1 MSIYKKHLVVF
12 YLLAVTITQA
22 QIKQTHLPKHDTDKI
37 VAQMQWGETFFPD
50 KPDSCII
57 IMNLTVSM
65 AKQTAAKYPLN
76 SLEYKRLKKAEAAA
90 LNNIGYIYDNFGE
103 LQKALASY
111 QQSLKIAIAVG
122 DKYGQSEGY
131 NNMAFIY
138 NSRGDIAKALS
149 YHQQSLTL
157 RQQIGNNSGV
167 ADTYNSMGVIY
178 KQQGN
183 ITKALEYYTKGLKI
197 QEKLANK
204 SGIANSLHNIGM
216 VYKQQG
222 DPAKALEYF
231 TRSLELNEAAADK
244 HGMTRSLSNIGSMSY
259 ENGDIQASLNYFNR
273 ALAIQKETG
282 DKIGTARSLN
292 SIGNAYEKDGN
303 VQKALDYLNQSLA
316 IFEDVGDKDATSNAL
331 CNIATIYFKQNDLTK
346 AIAYAEKGRQ
356 LGKELGYPENILPA
370 SKILYSSYKKIG
382 KTNTALSYYEEYI
395 IMRDSID
402 NQENRKESLKSQFKY
417 EYEKKAAADSVK
429 VAEEN
434 KIVAVQLKQEKTQRF
449 ALYGGLALVL
459 FFAIFIF
466 NRFRITNKQ
475 KKIIEQK
482 EQETQKQNEIISLQK
497 SLVEE
502 KHKEITDSINYAERI
517 QRSFLATKDLLDEN
531 LKNYFVLFK
540 PKAIVSGDFYWA
552 ALLKHPADN
561 QNYFCLVTADST
573 GHGVPGAIMSL
584 LNITSLE
591 KATEHFTSPAEI
603 LNHTRNTIIE
613 RLSKDGS
620 NEGGKDGMD
629 CSLCMFDFDN
639 KKLVVAAAHNPVW
652 IIRGSE
658 IIEIKGDKM
667 PVGKHDNQ
675 HFPFSQHQIELQK
688 DDVIYTLTDGFAD
701 QFGGKNGKKFMSKN
715 LRDLLAKNAHLPM
728 SKQKELLEI
737 TFNNWLGDMEQIDDI
752 TIIGIRI

>member
-1 MSIYKKHLVVF
+1 MSIYKKHLVIF
-12 YLLAVTITQA
+12 YLLAVTITHA
-22 QIKQTHLPKHDTDKI
+22 QTKKTNLPEHDTDKI
-37 VAQMQWGETFFPD
+37 AAQMQWGEAFFPD

-57 IMNLTVSM
+57 IMNLTAKM

-90 LNNIGYIYDNFGE
+90 LNNIGYIYDNFGD
-103 LQKALASY
+103 LQKALANY
-111 QQSLKIAIAVG
+111 QQSVKIAIEVD

-197 QEKLANK
+197 QEKLGNK

-222 DPAKALEYF
+222 EPAKALEYF
-231 TRSLELNEAAADK
+231 TRSLELNEAASDK

-259 ENGDIQASLNYFNR
+259 ENGDIQGSLNYFNR

-282 DKIGTARSLN
+282 DKTGTARSLN

-303 VQKALDYLNQSLA
+303 IQKALDYLNQSLT
-316 IFEDVGDKDATSNAL
+316 IFEEVGDKDAISTAL
-331 CNIATIYFKQNDLTK
+331 CNIATVYFKQNDLTK

-356 LGKELGYPENILPA
+356 LGKELGYPENILQA

-382 KTNTALSYYEEYI
+382 KTDKALLYYEEYVV
-395 IMRDSID
+395 MRDSID

-434 KIVAVQLKQEKTQRF
+434 KIVAVQLKHEKTQRF
-449 ALYGGLALVL
+449 ALYGGLVLVL

-497 SLVEE
+497 NLVEE

-552 ALLKHPADN
+552 ALLKPPADN
-561 QNYFCLVTADST
+561 QNYFCLATADST

-629 CSLCMFDFDN
+629 CSLCMFDFNN
-639 KKLVVAAAHNPVW
+639 KKLIVAAAHNPVW

-675 HFPFSQHQIELQK
+675 HFPFSQHEIELQK

-715 LRDLLAKNAHLPM
+715 LRDQLAKNAHLPM

-737 TFNNWLGDMEQIDDI
+737 TFNNWVGDIEQIDDI
-752 TIIGIRI
+752 TVIGIRI